1 MWFQLKVH
9 MSSLGFLWTF
19 SVSNQDHDLSLTLV
33 LATRT
38 YIIRLSWLCQ
48 ISKTHLFN
56 FISCPFS
63 HCTVSDDGSFTG
75 YLKKSEW
82 ALKLWRYC
90 DHDYCINSWFL
101 SVMIVFRLQT
111 EWLQSLITSSNI
123 YFGNFF
129 FLFIFNCKLDMFL
142 LVWSGITFRG
152 LAVCGFSKAA
162 QFFFSKFPLIKKRT
176 VFRLMI
182 KKNKNKQNS
191 LCRGSGSSR
200 LPAYKTGCPGQ

>member
-48 ISKTHLFN
+48 ISKTHLFH

-75 YLKKSEW
+75 YLKKSER

-129 FLFIFNCKLDMFL
+129 FCLFSTVNWICFC
-142 LVWSGITFRG
+142 WSGVASHSGAWLFVVSAK
-152 LAVCGFSKAA
+152 LPN
-162 QFFFSKFPLIKKRT
+162 FFSPSFHWL
-176 VFRLMI
+176 
-182 KKNKNKQNS
+182 KNVQF
-191 LCRGSGSSR
+191 LGWW
-200 LPAYKTGCPGQ
+200 